1 MAALALSS
9 LSDSDWA
16 ARAPTEQQLRFI
28 GGVGAARRWQ
38 MCRSATMLDVPECY
52 AGVLC
57 MLDVPEP
64 KPDSRH
70 HPLLFNC
77 LLTLLEQDL

>member
-1 MAALALSS
+1 MALALSS

-38 MCRSATMLDVPECY
+38 MSRSATMLHVRSAIMLDVPECY
-52 AGVLC
+52 NAGCARAQTGLATPPTIVQLPT
-57 MLDVPEP
+57 DPA
-64 KPDSRH
+64 
-70 HPLLFNC
+70 
-77 LLTLLEQDL
+77 

>member
-38 MCRSATMLDVPECY
+38 MCRSATMLHVPECY
-52 AGVLC
+52 NARCAGAQTGLATPPTIVQLPA
-57 MLDVPEP
+57 DPA
-64 KPDSRH
+64 
-70 HPLLFNC
+70 
-77 LLTLLEQDL
+77 